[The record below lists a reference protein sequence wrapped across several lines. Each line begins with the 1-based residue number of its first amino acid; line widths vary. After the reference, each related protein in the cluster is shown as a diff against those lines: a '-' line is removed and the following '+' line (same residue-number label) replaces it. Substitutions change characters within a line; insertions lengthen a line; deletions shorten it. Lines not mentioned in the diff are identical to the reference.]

1 MYSEDKFTELFY
13 MKDDFL
19 NFFQKKKIGQCYL
32 WLFGKNEINKSY

>member
-19 NFFQKKKIGQCYL
+19 NFFQKKLGQCYL